1 MKITINGEAKTLRP
15 NELTVSQLLGEL
27 GLAQRRVAVEQNRK
41 IVPRREHGTT
51 QVPRGRRPRAR
62 VVRRRRVRA

>member
-51 QVPRGRRPRAR
+51 QVREGD
-62 VVRRRRVRA
+62 VLELVSFVGGG